1 MDACNVSCVFFFKQK
16 TAYEMRISDWSSDVC
31 SSDLVRSAAVRD
43 RSVLITAAGGGVG
56 SLLVQLARHHGA
68 ARIVAVASS
77 PAKRDLAT
85 ANGADAAI
93 GYADIARASFDIACD
108 SAGGEIL
115 TACLDA
121 VSPGGALF
129 VYGAPCLAPL
139 TLDAAA
145 MRKLVLGNVSLR
157 GFAFARHVDR
167 DTLRA
172 DLQSLFALCVDGHLR
187 ITTTRFALDEAIGR
201 AHV

>member
-77 PAKRDLAT
+77 PAQRDLAP
-85 ANGADAAI
+85 AHGADAAI
-93 GYADIARASFDIACD
+93 GYAHIAPASFDFACD
-108 SAGGEIL
+108 FARGQSFRSDGPSGGERVFR
-115 TACLDA
+115 ACGNW
-121 VSPGGALF
+121 GGA
-129 VYGAPCLAPL
+129 VA
-139 TLDAAA
+139 
-145 MRKLVLGNVSLR
+145 S
-157 GFAFARHVDR
+157 
-167 DTLRA
+167 
-172 DLQSLFALCVDGHLR
+172 
-187 ITTTRFALDEAIGR
+187 
-201 AHV
+201 